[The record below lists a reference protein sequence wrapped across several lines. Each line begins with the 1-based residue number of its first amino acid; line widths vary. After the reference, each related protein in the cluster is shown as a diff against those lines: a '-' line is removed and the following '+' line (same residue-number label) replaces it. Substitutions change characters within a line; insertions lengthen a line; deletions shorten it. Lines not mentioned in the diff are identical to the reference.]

1 MSWSSIMSPMSQ
13 RQHVV
18 SNVSLDIF
26 RHRMRLM
33 KILVISFSVS
43 KSMSFVLKHEM
54 MIVLRHS

>member
-1 MSWSSIMSPMSQ
+1 MSPISQ

-18 SNVSLDIF
+18 SKVSLDIL

-43 KSMSFVLKHEM
+43 RSMSFVLKHEM
-54 MIVLRHS
+54 MIVFRHS